1 MGRTEGTGPP
11 LLTGAGSA
19 LRRSVGLRPPPPASG
34 PEVEELTCSRTL
46 AGGSGVGGGLG
57 SSSCEQ
63 EAGPSQEPPVLPAP
77 GDAGL
82 SPEVYEA
89 PGGRVGG

>member
-1 MGRTEGTGPP
+1 MEVLVGKIFDLAFRPAMNGES
-11 LLTGAGSA
+11 GAWASA
-19 LRRSVGLRPPPPASG
+19 
-34 PEVEELTCSRTL
+34 
-46 AGGSGVGGGLG
+46 GVGGGLG